1 VVGGTPGI
9 RCERRAIPHI
19 DVESWRRRGE
29 VLMVSPHHEHKENA
43 MSILAWI
50 VLGLMAGYLGSVLV
64 NKHGEGAFFDIV
76 LGVLGA
82 VVGGLLFNLVGAV
95 GITGFNVWSLFVS
108 VIGAA
113 VLLVAYH
120 AVRRTHV

>member
-1 VVGGTPGI
+1 
-9 RCERRAIPHI
+9 
-19 DVESWRRRGE
+19 
-29 VLMVSPHHEHKENA
+29 

-50 VLGLMAGYLGSVLV
+50 VLGLIAGYLGSLIV
-64 NKHGEGAFFDIV
+64 NRHGEGAFLDIV

-82 VVGGLLFNLVGAV
+82 VVGGFLFQIIGAV

-113 VLLVAYH
+113 VLLVVYH
-120 AVRRTHV
+120 AVRRTPV